1 MNTPELRAAIASL
14 ESAPEKSFEVLK
26 QIGIYLADPQTATVG
41 QELLLRALEKKGV
54 FEGAA
59 DLLNALVRSAGLFPY
74 LDPEELSLRDAIAF
88 EYHRPENMI
97 EDFVFHREQ
106 AHVFRRLM
114 NGDNVILSAPTSFGK
129 SKIIDAVI
137 ASGKHDNIAV
147 VVPTLALIDETRRR
161 LSMFRETYKVITHVS
176 QEPGDRN
183 IFVLTAERT
192 VAYDRFPPVTF
203 FVIDEFYKI
212 DTEGADS
219 TRAVALNQ
227 AFYKLRRM
235 GAQFY
240 LLGPSIQSVPDGL
253 QEAYRCY
260 FYPTRYATVA
270 SEQIRVEGSGSEI
283 QRLVRLC
290 SELKEPTLIF
300 CRSPARVNDVAAAL
314 VEAGFG
320 IEAEG
325 VDDAADWA
333 ASEYHPEWIFGKA
346 IRAGVGIHHGKLPRS
361 LAQYVVRCFN
371 ELRLRF
377 LVCTSTLIEGVNTK
391 AKNVVIFDNKIARIP
406 IDFFTFNNIQGRSG
420 RMFEHFVGHVYLFNE
435 PPTAQLPFVD
445 FPLFTQS
452 DLTPESLLIQLD
464 ATDLAPASK
473 ERLRS
478 YSEQAVLPL
487 EVLRAN
493 ASIEP
498 DAQIRLAREIQ
509 SRASAL
515 HPLLAWTQAPT
526 GPQLE
531 AVCELIWRH
540 FVAATRSK
548 GGVFSARQLAFKVWQ
563 MQRTPDIA
571 ARVLQELRPGPFAAK
586 TPDDAVERVLE
597 FERTWAS
604 FELPRYLMAISRI
617 QGAVFGMANLSIG
630 DYAPFASRVECFF
643 KTPVIAALDEYGI
656 PIQLAEKLQRHL
668 RSTEDLDTA
677 LEDLRV
683 MESQR
688 LNIHPFEREVLEDA
702 LRSLA

>member
-1 MNTPELRAAIASL
+1 MNTTELRAAIDSL
-14 ESAPEKSFEVLK
+14 ESDPDKTFAILK
-26 QIGIYLADPQTATVG
+26 QIGIYLADPQTAIAG
-41 QELLLRALEKKGV
+41 QELLLRALEKKASFGH
-54 FEGAA
+54 AA

-74 LDPEELSLRDAIAF
+74 LDPEALSLRDAIAF
-88 EYHRPENMI
+88 EYHRPENMT

-137 ASGKHDNIAV
+137 ASGKHQNIAV

-161 LSMFRETYKVITHVS
+161 LSIFRDRYKVITHVT
-176 QEPGDRN
+176 QEPGSRN
-183 IFVLTAERT
+183 IFVFTAERT

-203 FVIDEFYKI
+203 FVVDEFYKI

-270 SEQIRVEGSGSEI
+270 SEQIRVGGTGSEI

-290 SELKEPTLIF
+290 SDLSEPTLIF
-300 CRSPARVNDVAAAL
+300 CRSPARVNEVAAAL
-314 VEAGFG
+314 VGAGLG
-320 IEAEG
+320 AQAEG
-325 VDDAADWA
+325 VDAAADWA
-333 ASEYHPEWIFGKA
+333 ANEYHPDWIFGRA
-346 IRAGVGIHHGKLPRS
+346 IRAGVGIHHGRLPRS

-391 AKNVVIFDNKIARIP
+391 AKNVIIFDNKIAQIP

-452 DLTPESLLIQLD
+452 ELTPESLLIQLD
-464 ATDLAPASK
+464 SDDLAPASK

-478 YSEQAVLPL
+478 YSEQALLPL
-487 EVLRAN
+487 EVIRAN

-498 DAQIRLAREIQ
+498 DAQLRLAKEIEV
-509 SRASAL
+509 RADEL
-515 HPLLAWTQAPT
+515 NWFLAWTQAPT
-526 GPQLE
+526 GPQLA
-531 AVCELIWRH
+531 AVCDLIWKH
-540 FVAATRSK
+540 FVAAARSK

-563 MQRTPDIA
+563 MQRTPDVA
-571 ARVLQELRPGPFAAK
+571 ARVLQELRPGQFAAK
-586 TPDDAVERVLE
+586 TPDEAVERVLE

-604 FELPRYLMAISRI
+604 FELPRYLMAVSRI
-617 QGAVFGMANLSIG
+617 QAAVFGRAGLPIG
-630 DYAPFASRVECFF
+630 DYAPFASRIECLF

-668 RSTEDLDTA
+668 RSAENLDAA

-683 MESQR
+683 IDPQR

-702 LRSLA
+702 LQSLS